1 MKIWFKTGLKFT
13 QKIGLKSGLKFIKK
27 FVEKCCKI
35 CLKFINILPIDKYEK
50 NDMLY
55 PRGAYI
61 LA

>member
-1 MKIWFKTGLKFT
+1 MSKNGLKND
-13 QKIGLKSGLKFIKK
+13 LKSGVKFIKK

>member
-1 MKIWFKTGLKFT
+1 M
-13 QKIGLKSGLKFIKK
+13 GLKFIKK

-35 CLKFINILPIDKYEK
+35 CLKIINILPIDKYEK

>member
-1 MKIWFKTGLKFT
+1 MKIWFENGLKN
-13 QKIGLKSGLKFIKK
+13 GLKSGLKMGLKFIKK

>member
-1 MKIWFKTGLKFT
+1 MSKIYSENWFEN
-13 QKIGLKSGLKFIKK
+13 GLKSGLKFIKK